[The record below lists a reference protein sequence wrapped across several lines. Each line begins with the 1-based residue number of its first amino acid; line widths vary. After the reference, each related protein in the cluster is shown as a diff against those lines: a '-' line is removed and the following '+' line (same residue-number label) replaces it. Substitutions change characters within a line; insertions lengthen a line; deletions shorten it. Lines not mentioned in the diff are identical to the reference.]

1 MMEEQSKSQ
10 LRKLAFKI
18 RLSMTE
24 DQVFE
29 ESEEIARR
37 LFNSDIYK
45 SAKRVF
51 SYYSINNEVDTRDI
65 NRIILKDKKKL
76 ALPVCIDDYNL
87 EFHQI
92 DDLTQVERGVLN
104 IPIPKKK
111 NKIVPQSYD
120 IMLMPGILFSKTG
133 YRIGYGKGY
142 YDRYLSDKKIFKIGL
157 TYDNLLI
164 DDINHSEFDVKADYI
179 ITQTRNFFPEEIN
192 DWK

>member
-65 NRIILKDKKKL
+65 NRII
-76 ALPVCIDDYNL
+76 
-87 EFHQI
+87 
-92 DDLTQVERGVLN
+92 
-104 IPIPKKK
+104 
-111 NKIVPQSYD
+111 
-120 IMLMPGILFSKTG
+120 
-133 YRIGYGKGY
+133 
-142 YDRYLSDKKIFKIGL
+142 
-157 TYDNLLI
+157 
-164 DDINHSEFDVKADYI
+164 
-179 ITQTRNFFPEEIN
+179 
-192 DWK
+192 

>member
-45 SAKRVF
+45 FTKRVF

-111 NKIVPQSYD
+111 NKIVPQPYD

-142 YDRYLSDKKIFKIGL
+142 YDRYLSDNKIFKIGL
-157 TYDNLLI
+157 TYDNLLV

-179 ITQTRNFFPEEIN
+179 ITQTRNFFPEEI
-192 DWK
+192 DD

>member
-164 DDINHSEFDVKADYI
+164 DDINHSKFDVKADYI

-192 DWK
+192 D

>member
-76 ALPVCIDDYNL
+76 ALPVCIDDCNL

-111 NKIVPQSYD
+111 NEIVPQPYD

-142 YDRYLSDKKIFKIGL
+142 YDRYLRDKKIFKIGL
-157 TYDNLLI
+157 TYDNLLV
-164 DDINHSEFDVKADYI
+164 DDINYSEFDVKADYI
-179 ITQTRNFFPEEIN
+179 ITQTRNFFPEEI
-192 DWK
+192 DD

>member
-1 MMEEQSKSQ
+1 MEEQSKSQ

-51 SYYSINNEVDTRDI
+51 SYYSINNEVDTSDI

-192 DWK
+192 D

>member
-179 ITQTRNFFPEEIN
+179 ITQTRNFFPEEI
-192 DWK
+192 DD

>member
-76 ALPVCIDDYNL
+76 ALPVCIDDCNL

-111 NKIVPQSYD
+111 NEIVPQPCD

-142 YDRYLSDKKIFKIGL
+142 YDRYLRDKKIFKIGL
-157 TYDNLLI
+157 TYDNLLV
-164 DDINHSEFDVKADYI
+164 DDINYSEFDVKADYI
-179 ITQTRNFFPEEIN
+179 ITQTRNFFPEEI
-192 DWK
+192 DD

>member
-192 DWK
+192 D

>member
-29 ESEEIARR
+29 ESEEISRR

-51 SYYSINNEVDTRDI
+51 SYYSINNEVDTSDI

-76 ALPVCIDDYNL
+76 ALPVCIDDCNL

-157 TYDNLLI
+157 TYDNLLV
-164 DDINHSEFDVKADYI
+164 DDINYSEFDVKADYI
-179 ITQTRNFFPEEIN
+179 ITQTRNFFPEEI
-192 DWK
+192 DD